1 MTYQELMALTDEQR
15 YAHNVYHRW
24 DHQAN
29 YRKLAML
36 YGRVAVRQ
44 DADIA
49 SYCRSPVLDIGSGYG
64 FFACHLRNEGLSV
77 LSIDTNDE
85 LRDLAYRWYGI
96 TVWPHD
102 AHALPFEDGSYDTVV
117 FREVAEHLDC
127 ERAFAEAARV
137 SSRRIIVFQSH
148 LSLPVRTARWLS
160 GHTELHTQHLDD
172 YRGMLYRLGHSRQT
186 VMFRDTIA
194 LPLSGGL
201 LTMQRIVRRLEGP
214 ILRWDERLT
223 RLARRCHVD
232 HLVCWRFL
240 LCADKLS

>member
-1 MTYQELMALTDEQR
+1 MTYQELMALSEDER

-36 YGRVAVRQ
+36 YGRLAVRQ

-49 SYCRSPVLDIGSGYG
+49 SYCRSPVLDIGAGYG
-64 FFACHLRNEGLSV
+64 FFARHLKDTGFSV
-77 LSIDTNDE
+77 TAIDPNNE
-85 LRDLAYRWYGI
+85 LRQLAQQWYGVS
-96 TVWPHD
+96 VWPYD
-102 AHALPFEDGSYDTVV
+102 AHALPFDAGSYDTVV
-117 FREVAEHLDC
+117 FREVVEHLDC

-148 LSLPVRTARWLS
+148 LSLPVRAARWLS

-172 YRGMLYRLGHSRQT
+172 YRALLYRLGHSVQR
-186 VMFRDTIA
+186 VVYRDTLA

-201 LTMQRIVRRLEGP
+201 LTMQRIVRRAESA

-240 LCADKLS
+240 LCADKLP